1 MTSQKLDKVDAAI
14 MQILARDGRI
24 SWRDLAEQIGLSL
37 TPTLRRIRRLESDG
51 FITGYGA
58 QFDEQKLGF
67 GITMYVWVSLE
78 RQVEETLK
86 IFERRIA
93 DVPEVMSCYLMTGEA
108 DYVLR
113 IVVPDLPSYQRFM
126 LDVLT
131 RIPGVSRIQ
140 SSPSSRYFT
149 APPHLFRSRRA
160 LGCLSDASDTR
171 QQICE
176 TPPISALTIS
186 CVNTRS
192 GLWPRMRVTRSPAT
206 ASCGGFGFHSRHG
219 EW

>member
-1 MTSQKLDKVDAAI
+1 MVANLTHYREHIDANLDYGRASFSMFALQSACIRVMATQKLDKTDAKI
-14 MQILARDGRI
+14 MRVLSKDGRI
-24 SWRDLAEQIGLSL
+24 SWRDLADQIGLSL

-51 FITGYGA
+51 YITGYSA
-58 QFDEQKLGF
+58 KFDEQKLGF

-86 IFERRIA
+86 VFERRIA

-140 SSPSSRYFT
+140 SGLAIKPVF
-149 APPHLFRSRRA
+149 HRA
-160 LGCLSDASDTR
+160 
-171 QQICE
+171 
-176 TPPISALTIS
+176 TPPIP
-186 CVNTRS
+186 
-192 GLWPRMRVTRSPAT
+192 G
-206 ASCGGFGFHSRHG
+206 
-219 EW
+219 

>member
-1 MTSQKLDKVDAAI
+1 MVADLTHYREHIDANLDYGRASSHVCTQYNGESVHVYPKTRQGRREDTCE
-14 MQILARDGRI
+14 ILSKDGRI
-24 SWRDLAEQIGLSL
+24 SWRDLSDQIGLSL
-37 TPTLRRIRRLESDG
+37 TPTLRTPPAPESDG
-51 FITGYGA
+51 IITGYSA
-58 QFDEQKLGF
+58 QFDEQKLGY

-86 IFERRIA
+86 VFERRIA

-140 SSPSSRYFT
+140 SGLAIKPVFHRA
-149 APPHLFRSRRA
+149 APP
-160 LGCLSDASDTR
+160 
-171 QQICE
+171 I
-176 TPPISALTIS
+176 
-186 CVNTRS
+186 
-192 GLWPRMRVTRSPAT
+192 PR
-206 ASCGGFGFHSRHG
+206 
-219 EW
+219 

>member
-1 MTSQKLDKVDAAI
+1 MFALLFKATWCMASQKLDKVDAKI
-14 MQILARDGRI
+14 MQVLSRDGRI

-37 TPTLRRIRRLESDG
+37 TPTLRRIRRLESEG
-51 FITGYGA
+51 VITGYSA
-58 QFDEQKLGF
+58 QFDEQKLGY

-86 IFERRIA
+86 VFERRIA

-131 RIPGVSRIQ
+131 RIPGASRIQ
-140 SSPSSRYFT
+140 SGLAIKPVFQRA
-149 APPHLFRSRRA
+149 APP
-160 LGCLSDASDTR
+160 
-171 QQICE
+171 I
-176 TPPISALTIS
+176 
-186 CVNTRS
+186 
-192 GLWPRMRVTRSPAT
+192 PR
-206 ASCGGFGFHSRHG
+206 
-219 EW
+219 

>member
-1 MTSQKLDKVDAAI
+1 MKFSRSEVYGKAANLAHQRERVDAIVDYFPAPFSMFAPNYEARLLMSAQKLDKMDAKI
-14 MQILARDGRI
+14 MQILSTDGRI

-51 FITGYGA
+51 VITGYSA
-58 QFDEQKLGF
+58 QFDEQKLGY

-86 IFERRIA
+86 VFERRIA

-140 SSPSSRYFT
+140 SGLAIKPVFQRA
-149 APPHLFRSRRA
+149 APP
-160 LGCLSDASDTR
+160 
-171 QQICE
+171 I
-176 TPPISALTIS
+176 
-186 CVNTRS
+186 
-192 GLWPRMRVTRSPAT
+192 PR
-206 ASCGGFGFHSRHG
+206 
-219 EW
+219 

>member
-1 MTSQKLDKVDAAI
+1 MPAQKLDKVDAKI
-14 MQILARDGRI
+14 MQILSKDGRI
-24 SWRDLAEQIGLSL
+24 SWRDLADQIGLSL
-37 TPTLRRIRRLESDG
+37 TPTLRRIRRLENEG
-51 FITGYGA
+51 VITGYSA

-86 IFERRIA
+86 VFERRIA

-140 SSPSSRYFT
+140 SGLAIKPVFQRAAPAHSPLTPICPDIPTQFT
-149 APPHLFRSRRA
+149 A
-160 LGCLSDASDTR
+160 
-171 QQICE
+171 
-176 TPPISALTIS
+176 
-186 CVNTRS
+186 S
-192 GLWPRMRVTRSPAT
+192 GLVRKFLHAQSSLCDSADIT
-206 ASCGGFGFHSRHG
+206 
-219 EW
+219 